1 MKEFGTTY
9 IIEDGK
15 MKKLTTVNG
24 VAQKPNCGAK
34 VSDSKRKNDYDHG
47 DYKRLCYKAG
57 NIDVLEHLDK
67 FLFDYLLMCQFATL
81 LSQRDAETLRL
92 ILIRNGCDVSADS
105 YQWFM
110 RNDGLACRNKDS
122 GKVLPY

>member
-1 MKEFGTTY
+1 MQNKLDKTY
-9 IIEDGK
+9 IVRNGK
-15 MKKLTTVNG
+15 MKELNTVDG
-24 VAQKPNCGAK
+24 KI
-34 VSDSKRKNDYDHG
+34 VSDSVGDIFKNKPVNYNHG

-92 ILIRNGCDVSADS
+92 ILIRNGCDVNADS
-105 YQWFM
+105 YRWFM
-110 RNDGLACRNKDS
+110 RNDGLACRNKDT